1 MEALIEIPDIKERV
15 AQATVT
21 SLHYYPI
28 KSCAGIEVT
37 AAEVGDKGFLH
48 DRELLLVTP
57 EDGMF
62 LTQRDL
68 PRMALIRPFIKNGI
82 LQVEAPGMPPLDMFL
97 QDEGTQLTTT
107 VWKSTIESIDQGR
120 EAARW
125 FSEFLGVDCR
135 LVKMSSGFTRSVNPS
150 YAVSESDQVGYAD
163 GFPFLLISDE
173 SLEDLNSRMAEP
185 LPMNRFRPNIVIKGS
200 GVPFIEDRIRQIK
213 IGEIVFSIVKPCA
226 RCKITTTN
234 QQTAEVGKE
243 PLKTLATFRKVVRR
257 GVMFG
262 QNLIHESRGTLQVGD
277 KVELLRL
284 KK

>member
-1 MEALIEIPDIKERV
+1 
-15 AQATVT
+15 
-21 SLHYYPI
+21 
-28 KSCAGIEVT
+28 
-37 AAEVGDKGFLH
+37 
-48 DRELLLVTP
+48 
-57 EDGMF
+57 
-62 LTQRDL
+62 
-68 PRMALIRPFIKNGI
+68 
-82 LQVEAPGMPPLDMFL
+82 
-97 QDEGTQLTTT
+97 
-107 VWKSTIESIDQGR
+107 
-120 EAARW
+120 
-125 FSEFLGVDCR
+125 
-135 LVKMSSGFTRSVNPS
+135 MSPGFTRSVNPS

-163 GFPFLLISDE
+163 GFPFLLISEE

-262 QNLIHESRGTLQVGD
+262 QNLIHENRGTLQVGD
-277 KVELLRL
+277 KVELLKL